1 MVLPL
6 EIGDVIV
13 GIAAF
18 GAFGAEISASHGG
31 LD

>member
-6 EIGDVIV
+6 EIGDVIG
-13 GIAAF
+13 GIAVL
-18 GAFGAEISASHGG
+18 GAFGAEVPASHGG